1 MMGCSCR
8 WLLWKE
14 LFWGITNFLRKG
26 QALQLQVSPLRPLL
40 CSSSTAAKHGPSLL
54 ILKKG
59 PRLLKPSAWGNLPV
73 SPWGTRP
80 MVGCTANSTSLW
92 VTKKK
97 KKKLV
102 GPQESLLATVKRQKL
117 PWFGLVTL
125 HDSHPK
131 TILQGTFKDGWR
143 HGQQRKLWVD
153 NIKEKSGH
161 ARTVRKGQLQKRLEE
176 DLCWISPHVPSGDPI
191 GQGTELNWLIW
202 SVLL

>member
-59 PRLLKPSAWGNLPV
+59 PRLLKPSARGNFFV
-73 SPWGTRP
+73 SPSWSTRP
-80 MVGCTANSTSLW
+80 TTGCGPRSTSVW
-92 VTKKK
+92 VHRNRF
-97 KKKLV
+97 
-102 GPQESLLATVKRQKL
+102 LATVKRQKL

-176 DLCWISPHVPSGDPI
+176 DLCWIIPHVPSGDPI